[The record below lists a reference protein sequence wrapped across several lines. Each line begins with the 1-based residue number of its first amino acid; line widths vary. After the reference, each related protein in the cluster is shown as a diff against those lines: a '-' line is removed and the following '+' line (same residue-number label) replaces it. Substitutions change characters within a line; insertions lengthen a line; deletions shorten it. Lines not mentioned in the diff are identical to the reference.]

1 MLFVKDVQE
10 EKSNSNEESKENN
23 SIIHDV
29 IENQQGKC
37 YIMIK
42 FIYSLFNWYNFA
54 QKIIK

>member
-42 FIYSLFNWYNFA
+42 FIFL
-54 QKIIK
+54 Q